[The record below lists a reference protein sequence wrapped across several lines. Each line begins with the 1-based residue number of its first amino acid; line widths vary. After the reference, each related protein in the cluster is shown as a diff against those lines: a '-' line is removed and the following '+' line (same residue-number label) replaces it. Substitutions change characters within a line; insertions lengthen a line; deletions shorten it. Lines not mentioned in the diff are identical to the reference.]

1 MVDGKSAH
9 DDSATPALERSLGA
23 ESLKAFAHPLR
34 MNLYSELQRG
44 GSATASQLA
53 RALGESSG
61 QTSYHLRQLE
71 RHGFVEDDPEHT
83 GGRERWWRPV
93 GFRLSDPELMDD
105 PATTRA
111 VGSVIGQVI
120 AERTATL
127 SAWLEHLDPS
137 LTIAAGQLS
146 SSTMELTPAE
156 SETLTEDLL
165 AVVER
170 HSQAAKSRP
179 APADA
184 RRIRVYVDVIPL
196 RFDKPDRDGGDGQ
209 ADH

>member
-1 MVDGKSAH
+1 MVDGKSAP
-9 DDSATPALERSLGA
+9 DDSATQAQERSVGA

-71 RHGFVEDDPEHT
+71 RHGFVEDDPDHT

-93 GFRLSDPELMDD
+93 GFRLTDPELMDD
-105 PATTRA
+105 PANTRA

-127 SAWLEHLDPS
+127 TAWLEHLDPS
-137 LTIAAGQLS
+137 LTTGGGQLS
-146 SSTMELTPAE
+146 SSSLELTPAE
-156 SETLTEDLL
+156 SEALTEDLL

-170 HSQAAKSRP
+170 HSQAAKGRP
-179 APADA
+179 APAEA
-184 RRIRVYVDVIPL
+184 RRMRIYVDVVPL
-196 RFDKPDRDGGDGQ
+196 RFDEPARDGGDG
-209 ADH
+209 AAGH